1 LTAKEYLQN
10 IRDLHL
16 DIIAK
21 EKDLAELKQ
30 QAESLQ
36 NTALT
41 ERVQSSKSNSSN
53 QTIDEVID
61 IENLLNEKKT
71 MCNKLIMSTYKI
83 IIQISEEKYRRVLI
97 EYYFNCRTWSGV
109 SDVMHLNKRWVF
121 RLHGRALQEFEK
133 IFKLAT

>member
-1 LTAKEYLQN
+1 MTAKEYLQN

-53 QTIDEVID
+53 QTIDEAID

-109 SDVMHLNKRWVF
+109 SDVMHFNKRWVF

>member
-1 LTAKEYLQN
+1 MTAKEYLQN

-109 SDVMHLNKRWVF
+109 SDVMHLNNRWVF

>member
-1 LTAKEYLQN
+1 MTAKEYLQN

-41 ERVQSSKSNSSN
+41 ERVQSSKSIISFA
-53 QTIDEVID
+53 
-61 IENLLNEKKT
+61 LNF
-71 MCNKLIMSTYKI
+71 MA
-83 IIQISEEKYRRVLI
+83 RR
-97 EYYFNCRTWSGV
+97 T
-109 SDVMHLNKRWVF
+109 
-121 RLHGRALQEFEK
+121 
-133 IFKLAT
+133 